1 MNKIIGKSN
10 NKTESIDSLRIEN
23 MLKHDPDNIT
33 NGFCDFFSSIG
44 ETYAQKIDSTGV
56 DIGNYIDQ
64 IAPNPQSLFFSPT
77 TSNEIKELINKL
89 PMKSSSGHD
98 NISNVLLKRLKET
111 ITTPLSIIFNK
122 SLEEGIF
129 PESMK
134 LADVV
139 PLFKSQDRT
148 ECTNYRPISLLLTI
162 SKLLEKIVYCR
173 MYRYLE
179 KHEKLYVSQYG
190 FREGHSCEN
199 AVSELVS
206 QIVKGQQEGLY
217 TLSLFLDLSKAFDSL
232 EHKVLLKKLEHYGL
246 RGTANNWFA
255 SYLHNRRMR
264 VKCTISSTGKLEYSR
279 YQTVNYGTPQGSCL
293 GPLIFIIFTNDL
305 HKQLMNTASLLFA
318 DDTTLYMT
326 HRNLRYL
333 KWCVEEDMKKLIAW
347 FKANKLTLNL
357 GKTVCVLFQKN
368 GPRQTITLELGDV
381 QIKSVREVKFL
392 GMWLDD
398 YLNWCTH
405 VQKLTLKMIRN
416 LNLLKYSQNMM
427 PQETKKLIYHAH
439 IGSHLQYGLLLW
451 GNGITNEQLNKLQKI
466 QNLCILYISGSKINS
481 TRENKDLG
489 ILTVKDMIDLANLKF
504 GYKLLH
510 NLLPRKVAECCRID
524 SKNNCLM
531 PKHAYNTR
539 SKQIP
544 NLPKN
549 MNKNYQNCYLMQGP
563 AKHS

>member
-1 MNKIIGKSN
+1 MLLKKL
-10 NKTESIDSLRIEN
+10 KESII
-23 MLKHDPDNIT
+23 
-33 NGFCDFFSSIG
+33 
-44 ETYAQKIDSTGV
+44 
-56 DIGNYIDQ
+56 
-64 IAPNPQSLFFSPT
+64 
-77 TSNEIKELINKL
+77 
-89 PMKSSSGHD
+89 
-98 NISNVLLKRLKET
+98 
-111 ITTPLSIIFNK
+111 TPLSVIFNK

-129 PESMK
+129 PEKMK

-162 SKLLEKIVYCR
+162 SKLLEKIVYSR
-173 MYRYLE
+173 TYSYLE

-232 EHKVLLKKLEHYGL
+232 EHKVLLKKFERYGL
-246 RGTANNWFA
+246 RGITNSWFA
-255 SYLHNRRMR
+255 SYLQNRRMR
-264 VKCTISSTGKLEYSR
+264 VKCTTSSTGKLEFSR
-279 YQTVNYGTPQGSCL
+279 YQTVTYGTPQGSCL

-305 HKQLMNTASLLFA
+305 YRQLMNTASLLFA

-333 KWCVEEDMKKLIAW
+333 KWCVEEDMKRLIAW
-347 FKANKLTLNL
+347 FRANKLTLNL
-357 GKTVCVLFQKN
+357 GKTVCVLFQNN
-368 GPRQTITLELGDV
+368 GPRQTITLELDDV

-405 VQKLTLKMIRN
+405 VQKLILKMTRN
-416 LNLLKYSQNMM
+416 LNLLKYNQNIM

-439 IGSHLQYGLLLW
+439 IGSHLQYGLILW
-451 GNGITNEQLNKLQKI
+451 GNGITNEQLKKLQKI
-466 QNLCILYISGSKINS
+466 QNQCITYISGIKINN
-481 TRENKDLG
+481 TRVNKDLG

-524 SKNNCLM
+524 SRNKCLM

-539 SKQIP
+539 SKEVP

-549 MNKNYQNCYLMQGP
+549 MNKNYQNCYLTHGP
-563 AKHS
+563 RSILKLDVETRLAKNLQCFTKACKKLLITKY